1 MPLRPRHSRLQGL
14 ARGDAE
20 LLADDV
26 DPGDELGDRMLDL
39 DPAVQL
45 EQVEVAAV
53 EHELDRARAAIA
65 ERRPEGDRGVAHARA
80 QVAVERGGGRLLEH
94 LLVAALDR
102 ALALAEGEDRPV
114 PVGQELDLDVTR
126 TLDVALA
133 VDAVVAEG
141 GLGLSLRGV
150 HRVPELGRVA
160 DDAHA
165 APAASR
171 RGLDDEREADV
182 VRVAGGQRRNAR
194 LDRDPLRLELVAA
207 RAEGLGSRADEHEDL
222 PPRRPRRTP
231 AFSAR
236 KP

>member
-1 MPLRPRHSRLQGL
+1 M
-14 ARGDAE
+14 
-20 LLADDV
+20 
-26 DPGDELGDRMLDL
+26 
-39 DPAVQL
+39 
-45 EQVEVAAV
+45 
-53 EHELDRARAAIA
+53 
-65 ERRPEGDRGVAHARA
+65 
-80 QVAVERGGGRLLEH
+80 
-94 LLVAALDR
+94 
-102 ALALAEGEDRPV
+102 

-171 RGLDDEREADV
+171 RSLDDERKADV

-207 RAEGLGSRADEHEDL
+207 RAEGLGSRADEPKTCRLDGLGELRVLRQEAVAGMDRVGSRLLRRADVLLGVEIARDLHGLVGMPGVEGAEIVRRSDRNGADPGLAAGAED
-222 PPRRPRRTP
+222 
-231 AFSAR
+231 AR
-236 KP
+236 GDLAPVRYEELLNLHSTANVIRDAPESSR